1 MDQSLLL
8 SDEMHLLKIRNFDK
22 LQSKLKNIPLTD
34 TKNTAGSGITFWL
47 ALFGWLTRLPSYF

>member
-22 LQSKLKNIPLTD
+22 LRSKLKNIPLTD
-34 TKNTAGSGITFWL
+34 TKKHSWL
-47 ALFGWLTRLPSYF
+47 RNHFSYFSR